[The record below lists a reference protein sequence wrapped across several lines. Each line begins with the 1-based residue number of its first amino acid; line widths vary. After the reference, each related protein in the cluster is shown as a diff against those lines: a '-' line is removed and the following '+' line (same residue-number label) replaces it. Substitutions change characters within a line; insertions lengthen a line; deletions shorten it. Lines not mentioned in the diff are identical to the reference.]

1 MCICGQGSLGRSVKG
16 EECFCSHFLYHSP
29 AYWDENASS
38 MQLSR
43 HDQAGLPAG
52 ISTSCEG
59 YIGLSI
65 IQFSHPKMLWNV
77 VDCSISSSIQYDMD
91 FRGEANTRSK
101 SRQCFLEF
109 QLERVCINSMPLVP
123 SFNVSQGVA
132 SSI

>member
-1 MCICGQGSLGRSVKG
+1 MS
-16 EECFCSHFLYHSP
+16 
-29 AYWDENASS
+29 
-38 MQLSR
+38 
-43 HDQAGLPAG
+43 GLPAG

-109 QLERVCINSMPLVP
+109 QLERVCINSMPFVP
-123 SFNVSQGVA
+123 KFNVSHGVA
-132 SSI
+132 YLHHLFDCDVTKRDIIVNSKHYFEKFLLNIVAY